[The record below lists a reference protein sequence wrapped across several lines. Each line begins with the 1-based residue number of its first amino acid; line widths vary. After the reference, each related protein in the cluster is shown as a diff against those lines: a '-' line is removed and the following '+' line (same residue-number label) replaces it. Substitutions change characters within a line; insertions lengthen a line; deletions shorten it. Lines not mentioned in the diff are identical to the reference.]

1 MPQGATWDGR
11 GAVADRNEA
20 MSVVRPSAPGCQA
33 GTESDLFDGYRDRSG
48 VVLQHGNEGLA
59 AEGESRDVLVAVG
72 PDHVRRAAA
81 LVQTALEEA
90 GGRGV
95 AMGALPYEGSCD
107 AVIRVPERVV
117 RRIPLFGDGAPEPRW
132 AITAMVPEPLPVEYE
147 AAVERALL
155 AIDAGEVDKVVLA
168 RTLLVETDAPID
180 PRLLARRFSAE
191 EPAAFVYL
199 VALPGGSH
207 LVGASPEL
215 VIRRRGR
222 KVFSDPLAGTAR
234 RSPDRTRDQEIARE
248 LLDAVKEQREHRLV
262 AEAVAD
268 ALAPFCS
275 NLVVDSE
282 AGLSSAATLWHLHT
296 AIKGTLKPDAP
307 DALTIAAALHPT
319 PAVCGT
325 PQNAAAAL
333 IGRLEPFDR
342 RFFAGLVGWV
352 DAQGDGE
359 WALTLRCAEVTGS
372 TARLHAGAGIVAGS
386 EPASEDLETEA
397 KFGVGLRA
405 LGIEPIQA

>member
-1 MPQGATWDGR
+1 VTVVQPASTRPGA
-11 GAVADRNEA
+11 GADL
-20 MSVVRPSAPGCQA
+20 
-33 GTESDLFDGYRDRSG
+33 DLFESYREGNG
-48 VVLQHGNEGLA
+48 VVLQFGRQGFA
-59 AEGESRDVLVAVG
+59 AQGDSQAIDVAAG

-81 LVQTALEEA
+81 LVQSALDGTA
-90 GGRGV
+90 GRGI
-95 AMGALPYEGSCD
+95 AMGALPYDGSCD
-107 AVIRVPERVV
+107 AVIRLPERVV
-117 RRIPLFGDGAPEPRW
+117 RGESLHTGIAPQPDW
-132 AITAMVPEPLPVEYE
+132 TITSLVPDPLPVEYE
-147 AAVERALL
+147 AAVERALA
-155 AIDAGEVDKVVLA
+155 AIDTGVVEKVVLA
-168 RTLLVETDAPID
+168 RTLLVGADRPID
-180 PRLLARRFSAE
+180 ARLVARRLNAE
-191 EPAAFVYL
+191 EPGAFVFL
-199 VALPGGSH
+199 VALPGGASN
-207 LVGASPEL
+207 LVGASPGL
-215 VIRRRGR
+215 VVRRRGR

-234 RSPDRTRDQEIARE
+234 RSPDRTRDREIAQQ

-268 ALAPFCS
+268 ALTPFCS
-275 NLVVDSE
+275 KLVVDSE
-282 AGLSSAATLWHLHT
+282 PSVTSTATLWHLHT

-325 PQNAAAAL
+325 PQAAAAEL

-352 DAQGDGE
+352 DALGDGE

-386 EPASEDLETEA
+386 EPALEDLETEA

-405 LGIEPIQA
+405 LGVEPAQV

>member
-1 MPQGATWDGR
+1 
-11 GAVADRNEA
+11 
-20 MSVVRPSAPGCQA
+20 MSAVRPAPPGRQA
-33 GTESDLFDGYRDRSG
+33 ETESDLFEEYRDG
-48 VVLQHGNEGLA
+48 AGAVLQHGNDGLA
-59 AEGESRDVLVAVG
+59 AAGESRDVLVAAG

-81 LVQTALEEA
+81 LVQNALEETA
-90 GGRGV
+90 GRGV
-95 AMGALPYEGSCD
+95 AMGALPYEGSCG

-117 RRIPLFGDGAPEPRW
+117 RGRPMSGDVAPEPGW
-132 AITAMVPEPLPVEYE
+132 SITAMVPEPLPVEYE

-155 AIDAGEVDKVVLA
+155 AIEAGEVDKVVLA
-168 RTLLVETDAPID
+168 RTLLVETNVPID

-234 RSPDRTRDQEIARE
+234 RSADRTRDQEIARQ
-248 LLDAVKEQREHRLV
+248 LLEAVKEQREHRLV

-268 ALAPFCS
+268 AMAPFCS

-282 AGLSSAATLWHLHT
+282 AGLSSTATLWHLHT

-325 PQNAAAAL
+325 PQSAAAAL

-405 LGIEPIQA
+405 LGIEPVQA